1 MFLSLESDKKKKRC
15 LCTLFPMYGIF
26 GLGHYPSLPMVM
38 SSLPYATE
46 SVNPMEL
53 ESMICIITVYGH
65 FFVQPNGP
73 MEY

>member
-1 MFLSLESDKKKKRC
+1 
-15 LCTLFPMYGIF
+15 
-26 GLGHYPSLPMVM
+26 MVM